1 VDRQSWVQAVMW
13 EEIVVPAARRG
24 EPVTS
29 RVRFAAGD
37 VFVVEV
43 KVGGDLEVR
52 GEGPD
57 LFEALASARR
67 SLEAD
72 GVVLACNGARRDVFP
87 SAMQRQAAGG
97 RYAYVLEMPRAA
109 SRPPVV
115 DIFALAPEASVLVT
129 VDEQREWFD
138 RWRQAG
144 PGEGG
149 SP

>member
-1 VDRQSWVQAVMW
+1 M
-13 EEIVVPAARRG
+13 VPAARRG

>member
-1 VDRQSWVQAVMW
+1 MR
-13 EEIVVPAARRG
+13 EEIVVPATRRG

-29 RVRFAAGD
+29 RVWFAAGE
-37 VFVVEV
+37 VCVVEIR
-43 KVGGDLEVR
+43 VGGELEVR
-52 GEGPD
+52 GVGPD

-97 RYAYVLEMPRAA
+97 RYAYVLEMPRSA

-115 DIFALAPEASVLVT
+115 DIFALAPESSVLAT
-129 VDEQREWFD
+129 VDEQRDWFD
-138 RWRQAG
+138 RWRQTG
-144 PGEGG
+144 SGEGG